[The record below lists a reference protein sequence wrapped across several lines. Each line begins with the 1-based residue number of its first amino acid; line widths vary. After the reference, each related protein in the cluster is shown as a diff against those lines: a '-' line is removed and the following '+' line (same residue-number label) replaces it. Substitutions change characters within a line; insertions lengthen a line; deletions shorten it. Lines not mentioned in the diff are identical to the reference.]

1 MHPIVHHL
9 ITLRSDSLCDL
20 ALMMREDQVHT
31 TAMNVEVVTQ
41 IFPSHS
47 RTLAVPTRETV
58 APRRGPAHDMLRLR
72 TFPQR
77 KINRV
82 TFLLRTIKL
91 TGRLQH
97 VFDVTTGE
105 DAITMVF
112 VVFLHIEID

>member
-1 MHPIVHHL
+1 
-9 ITLRSDSLCDL
+9 
-20 ALMMREDQVHT
+20 MMREDQVHT
-31 TAMNVEVVTQ
+31 TAMNVEVVAQ

-47 RTLAVPTRETV
+47 RTLAVPTGETV